1 MKIYNKLVRDN
12 IPVIISNAGK
22 EPITY
27 ILDEETYKA
36 ELVKKLHEEVAE
48 FIQDRTVEELAD
60 ILEVVYALAQCQ
72 NITPEKLEELRMLK
86 AAKNGAFK
94 QRIFFRKS
102 ARLSNIVALNQ
113 T

>member
-12 IPVIISNAGK
+12 IPTIIRNKYGK

-27 ILDEETYKA
+27 TLDEETYKT

-48 FIQDRTVEELAD
+48 FVQDRTIEELAD

-72 NITPEKLEELRMLK
+72 NITPEKLEELRARK

-94 QRIFFRKS
+94 QRIFLEKVLDTVVNS
-102 ARLSNIVALNQ
+102 KQ
-113 T
+113 